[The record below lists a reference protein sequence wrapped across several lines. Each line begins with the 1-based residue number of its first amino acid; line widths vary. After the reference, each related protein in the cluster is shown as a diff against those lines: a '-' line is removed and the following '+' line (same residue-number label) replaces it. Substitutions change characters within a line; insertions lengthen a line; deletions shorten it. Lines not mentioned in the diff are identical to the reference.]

1 MKQLI
6 QRAYRGQMGAYLQ
19 FFVLLLL
26 VSALILVAM
35 AISGCDDCDD
45 DDTDVEYSAYS
56 RPKKLAGGHSPVVI
70 GAGVV
75 QPGGKVDL
83 KIRPDTRFNSNRTI
97 KWTPPPGATN
107 FEFPGAQPEP
117 GGPPFI
123 FKNIGPHDEMQV
135 GYTAPPKKGT
145 LVDTV
150 QSTYADGSSSSVSFE
165 TEVTAN
171 AALLTAPPAP
181 VGRSPAPTLPQAQ
194 VNAWKVG
201 TWLEPKGIALTTELC
216 QEWVDKLKGDDFFL
230 AARMP
235 MTTTAITAS
244 YRLPFVFGDPYS
256 QTLHLQ
262 SYTNTHPFHLTATL
276 EYRPERHTF
285 LANEMPQAAGEHW
298 VALGISTTEPVS
310 CPAGLNVPMNGWG
323 LEADLWLDLH
333 DQPNACAGCAVL
345 VYGCYEGQNPPAGLA
360 AQALART
367 MGIES
372 YQGEGIT
379 CFGPKPTFLAGGG
392 LHFGG
397 IGTAAITPTQ
407 PITLHQIIENR
418 TGDAVTLTLAYTSTV
433 SNWRFYTGDW
443 DAPDTGSP
451 IIPGATEIVISNQD
465 AAFMWV
471 VNNPVPAD
479 TPDGPHSLVLTVTST
494 TSPTLTTWDAV
505 PLWSGGWVAPPP
517 AGTGYRIYLPLVVK
531 SG

>member
-1 MKQLI
+1 MKQFI
-6 QRAYRGQMGAYLQ
+6 QKAYRGQMGVYLQ

-45 DDTDVEYSAYS
+45 DYDDSKYSTYS
-56 RPKKLAGGHSPVVI
+56 RPQKLARLFSPYIIGTLVVP
-70 GAGVV
+70 
-75 QPGGKVDL
+75 PGGKVDL
-83 KIRPDTRFNSNRTI
+83 KIKPDARLSSNRTI

-117 GGPPFI
+117 GGPPFV
-123 FKNIGPHDEMQV
+123 FKDVGPNDEVPV
-135 GYTAPPKKGT
+135 GYTAPAQEGEY
-145 LVDTV
+145 VDTV
-150 QSTYADGSSSSVSFE
+150 ESTYADGSTSWAAFNTTTVS
-165 TEVTAN
+165 TK

-181 VGRSPAPTLPQAQ
+181 VWRRPAPTLPQAQ
-194 VNAWKVG
+194 VDAWKVE
-201 TWLEPKGIALTTELC
+201 TWIDPRGITLTTALC

-244 YRLPFVFGDPYS
+244 YRLPFVFGGPYS

-285 LANEMPQAAGEHW
+285 LANELPQAAGEHW
-298 VALGISTTEPVS
+298 AALGISTTEPVS
-310 CPAGLNVPMNGWG
+310 CPAGLNVPKNWWG
-323 LEADLWLDLH
+323 LKADLLLDLS
-333 DQPNACAGCAVL
+333 DQPNACAGCRVL

-397 IGTAAITPTQ
+397 AGMAAITPTR
-407 PITLHQIIENR
+407 PITLYEIIRNG
-418 TGDAVTLTLAYTSTV
+418 TGDAVTLTLA
-433 SNWRFYTGDW
+433 
-443 DAPDTGSP
+443 
-451 IIPGATEIVISNQD
+451 
-465 AAFMWV
+465 
-471 VNNPVPAD
+471 
-479 TPDGPHSLVLTVTST
+479 
-494 TSPTLTTWDAV
+494 
-505 PLWSGGWVAPPP
+505 
-517 AGTGYRIYLPLVVK
+517 
-531 SG
+531 